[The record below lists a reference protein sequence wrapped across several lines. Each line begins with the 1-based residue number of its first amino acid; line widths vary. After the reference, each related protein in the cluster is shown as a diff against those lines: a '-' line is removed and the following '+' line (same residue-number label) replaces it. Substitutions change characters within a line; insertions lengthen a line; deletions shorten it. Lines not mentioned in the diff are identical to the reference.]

1 MGLKGKAGLWDV
13 SRWLWKALTSSWAS
27 RRPYI
32 HDTQKTPEK
41 VLNSHIC
48 LMEAWSKGR
57 GGYGFELHA
66 CNNTHTKSPGKNW
79 ETYRL
84 QTSEEITVKS
94 LAGQQANWRETS
106 VSYTHTHTHTLQ
118 NSFRKVTEHPNNSSR
133 SKQQYQETPG
143 RMAESEL
150 QSFHILSR
158 NIPVINKE
166 LHNMLRNRK
175 AWPTHRQRNSQ
186 QKLHWRK
193 SRYWTYEKKSLHQL
207 F

>member
-66 CNNTHTKSPGKNW
+66 RNNTHTESPGKNW

-106 VSYTHTHTHTLQ
+106 VSYTHTHTHTLYRIHSGKSLNIQ
-118 NSFRKVTEHPNNSSR
+118 TTAAEANSNTKKHQAGWENPNS
-133 SKQQYQETPG
+133 
-143 RMAESEL
+143 
-150 QSFHILSR
+150 SFHILSR

-186 QKLHWRK
+186 QKLHLRK